1 MKNNFPLNFLILV
14 FLFVFSGCM
23 QKNNT
28 SNRIYFTFYPEE
40 RKVIVPVQLN
50 DSVNVQLIFDTGCGS
65 AYEHTS
71 ITLDSTILAA
81 HPSLSSGSIPIVTST
96 GSGWNKYSGQQSLIY
111 NSNQKLKIGNT
122 NFVYTSIEVTNWR
135 RLMNNNLSDGIF
147 NIPRNDTIHV
157 WELNFENN
165 YMEVHTA
172 NDFAM
177 PKDCFMAP
185 LVGAYPFYMDIPL
198 QVRFS
203 DGDTL
208 TINRRFF
215 IDTGAAWDIVLL
227 CNAPELE
234 FLNKREDAVWIQFL
248 NNYMRYYTVDAT
260 LFDGFKM
267 DSVRVYTIDYKNSIM
282 SINYIIGLN
291 FLKRFNLFFDMKNKQ
306 LGLQPIPNFQRL
318 VNPLFERFHYSTQ
331 KTKDGRFIVNRL
343 GDYDANYYK
352 TAGLRVRDE
361 IVTINGVP
369 YREVTREMADEFKK
383 QDTVTLDIIRKGKLL
398 SLTVKIDP
406 NEPKGD

>member
-1 MKNNFPLNFLILV
+1 MKNIFIYFSTLV
-14 FLFVFSGCM
+14 LACTFSSCA
-23 QKNNT
+23 QK
-28 SNRIYFTFYPEE
+28 SDMFNRIYFTFYPEE

-50 DSVNVQLIFDTGCGS
+50 DSVNVQLIFDTGFGLG
-65 AYEHTS
+65 YYDMS
-71 ITLDSTILAA
+71 IILDSTILAA
-81 HPSLSSGSIPIVTST
+81 HPSLSLDSVPTIIKIGSA
-96 GSGWNKYSGQQSLIY
+96 WNRNSDQQTLIC
-111 NSNQKLKIGNT
+111 NSKLKLKIGDID
-122 NFVYTSIEVTNWR
+122 FAYTSMRVTNWR
-135 RLMNNNLSDGIF
+135 RHMNNNLSDGMF
-147 NIPRNDTIHV
+147 NIPRNDTTHI

-177 PKDCFMAP
+177 PEDCFMAP
-185 LVGAYPFYMDIPL
+185 LVGESVPFYIDLPL
-198 QVRFS
+198 QVQFA
-203 DGDTL
+203 DDDTL

-248 NNYMRYYTVDAT
+248 NDYIRHYTVKAT
-260 LFDGFKM
+260 LFDSFKM
-267 DSVRVYTIDYKNSIM
+267 DSVRVYTIDYKNGIGFT
-282 SINYIIGLN
+282 NYIIGLN

-383 QDTVTLDIIRKGKLL
+383 RDTVTLDIIRKGKLL